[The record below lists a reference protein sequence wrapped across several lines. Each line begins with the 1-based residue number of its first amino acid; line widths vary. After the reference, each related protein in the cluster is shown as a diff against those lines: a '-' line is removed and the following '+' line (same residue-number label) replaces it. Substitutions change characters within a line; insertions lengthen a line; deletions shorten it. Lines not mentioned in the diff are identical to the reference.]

1 MNIRRPQIPQ
11 RCDFTSRQALAGF
24 AVLALAA
31 TVALGQRAPSAD
43 NASSSPVRKNEDTIV
58 LSPFEVKEES
68 DRSYGALNSNSLTA
82 FSTEL
87 KTMPVSAD
95 VFSETFMRDVGLNS
109 IEEVITNFSA
119 GAGTFSLSPDQ
130 SAANSQPLDRNPN
143 GSLSLRGLSAPT
155 MQVNGF
161 FPAGGNGINA
171 TGITS
176 RYNIERVEVI
186 GGPQALLYGVS
197 GSGGV
202 TNLITKRAQF
212 NRRSSGE
219 LRYELNHY
227 GYKQGQLDYSW
238 GSERVAIR
246 VALLDQVLGA
256 RRLFIGGPLQAGYLQ
271 LALRP
276 FSD

>member
-1 MNIRRPQIPQ
+1 
-11 RCDFTSRQALAGF
+11 
-24 AVLALAA
+24 
-31 TVALGQRAPSAD
+31 
-43 NASSSPVRKNEDTIV
+43 
-58 LSPFEVKEES
+58 
-68 DRSYGALNSNSLTA
+68 
-82 FSTEL
+82 
-87 KTMPVSAD
+87 
-95 VFSETFMRDVGLNS
+95 
-109 IEEVITNFSA
+109 
-119 GAGTFSLSPDQ
+119 
-130 SAANSQPLDRNPN
+130 
-143 GSLSLRGLSAPT
+143 

-186 GGPQALLYGVS
+186 GGPQAPLYGVS

-276 FSD
+276 LKTTVLRYSLERSNLDRINANSGNMTLTALNTRPNTCSTTTASCFCPIT